1 MLSRGYT
8 GLFFEQPVLNRTA
21 TSPRIPALCWWLS
34 GFMRP
39 QDDISSP
46 TRTFVFCYAI
56 PSPQRYQDPLLPG
69 RHQLGVLDR
78 GQEDGDAYGE
88 LSQGHLPPS
97 ARDEVYELRSLYSPE
112 RPKQHRGREL
122 RHGPEEAAT
131 GLQHLRGGPEGGA
144 HLLRRRQGRC
154 QLRVSCSCNFNVQC
168 SRFKVEFMFKVRIL
182 SHAGR
187 NTCAAGDQLKATLRA
202 LERSGSHY
210 LSLQPAQIFFSLSS
224 VPDHG
229 CLGVSRGST
238 AYPIP

>member
-88 LSQGHLPPS
+88 LSQAPQAASRPGTRWRIRQGHQRT
-97 ARDEVYELRSLYSPE
+97 A
-112 RPKQHRGREL
+112 HRTQE

-154 QLRVSCSCNFNVQC
+154 QLRVSCSYNFNIQC

-229 CLGVSRGST
+229 YLGVSRGST

>member
-1 MLSRGYT
+1 
-8 GLFFEQPVLNRTA
+8 
-21 TSPRIPALCWWLS
+21 
-34 GFMRP
+34 MRP

-122 RHGPEEAAT
+122 AGGYGKVISALLIELKSAMGRKKLRLDSNIYEAVQKEGASLAKKT
-131 GLQHLRGGPEGGA
+131 GTLPAACVVFVQLQY
-144 HLLRRRQGRC
+144 
-154 QLRVSCSCNFNVQC
+154 S
-168 SRFKVEFMFKVRIL
+168 MFKVQ
-182 SHAGR
+182 S
-187 NTCAAGDQLKATLRA
+187 
-202 LERSGSHY
+202 
-210 LSLQPAQIFFSLSS
+210 
-224 VPDHG
+224 
-229 CLGVSRGST
+229 
-238 AYPIP
+238 

>member
-1 MLSRGYT
+1 MNDLHVSRQGPSWADMLSRGYT

-97 ARDEVYELRSLYSPE
+97 AQDEVYELRSLYSPE

-122 RHGPEEAAT
+122 AGGYGKVISALLIELKSAMGRKKLRLDSNIYEAVQKEGRISCEEDRDAAS
-131 GLQHLRGGPEGGA
+131 
-144 HLLRRRQGRC
+144 C
-154 QLRVSCSCNFNVQC
+154 VCRVRATSMFNVQ
-168 SRFKVEFMFKVRIL
+168 
-182 SHAGR
+182 
-187 NTCAAGDQLKATLRA
+187 
-202 LERSGSHY
+202 GSK
-210 LSLQPAQIFFSLSS
+210 LSS
-224 VPDHG
+224 CSKFEFSATQDAIHAPRAT
-229 CLGVSRGST
+229 S
-238 AYPIP
+238 